1 MRIDGKGFL
10 ATLGLCTLVLAVLT
24 VWLWPRLAGSDA
36 RAMAGRLGL
45 LLGTQLSLAATFLFA
60 VNALGG
66 FYTSWGELF
75 GTASAK
81 YTIVNRGASD
91 AARADAR
98 ALTGAFAR
106 TGGSRPGR
114 GSGRGGSGSG
124 PGRSASGESFIAAEL
139 GGLRSG
145 LNAGLQ
151 IYPPTDYTSRTD
163 AHRHYPVEVVNLT
176 GGAPSLAAA
185 VYQQVANTYQ
195 VMVVV
200 VTDTPASAPTSAAP
214 GASSVPAATTTPAT
228 STASGSAPAS
238 GFVSTGST
246 GATRST
252 GSTGATDAT
261 PLLAIPISGVNVPH
275 GEQGQLFWS
284 QDLQGALRAHYRVD
298 ASAPDWGMAGVGQD
312 GTAAVNLAVQDPSHY
327 GLAAAGGDWTH
338 TAAPDS
344 WPGIDT
350 YLASVPLPDVAL
362 LYDPTAGDVPA
373 MIQASSG
380 ALRVIRHPGLTLVG
394 ELDWLGRSLE
404 TNADVRV

>member
-10 ATLGLCTLVLAVLT
+10 ATLGVCTLVLAVLT
-24 VWLWPRLAGSDA
+24 VWLWPRLAGSGA
-36 RAMAGRLGL
+36 KALAGRVGL

-66 FYTSWGELF
+66 FYTSWGQLF

-91 AARADAR
+91 AAKADAR
-98 ALTGAFAR
+98 ALTGASAR
-106 TGGSRPGR
+106 TGGGGSGGGR
-114 GSGRGGSGSG
+114 GSGRGGPGSGSG
-124 PGRSASGESFIAAEL
+124 GLAATKSFIAAEL
-139 GGLRSG
+139 GGVRSG
-145 LNAGLQ
+145 LSASLQ
-151 IYPPTDYTSRTD
+151 IYPPTDYASRAE

-176 GGAPSLAAA
+176 GGSPSLASAI
-185 VYQQVANTYQ
+185 YQQVANTYQ

-200 VTDTPASAPTSAAP
+200 VTGTSDAAPASPT
-214 GASSVPAATTTPAT
+214 ATV
-228 STASGSAPAS
+228 STASAGSTASTSSTASTAP
-238 GFVSTGST
+238 TGST
-246 GATRST
+246 GSAS
-252 GSTGATDAT
+252 
-261 PLLAIPISGVNVPH
+261 LLTIPGVNVPH

-338 TAAPDS
+338 TAASES

-350 YLASVPLPDVAL
+350 YLASVPMPAVAL
-362 LYDPTAGDVPA
+362 LYDPTVGDVPA
-373 MIQASSG
+373 RIQASSG
-380 ALRVIRHPGLTLVG
+380 ALRITRHSGLTLVD

-404 TNADVRV
+404 ANADVRV